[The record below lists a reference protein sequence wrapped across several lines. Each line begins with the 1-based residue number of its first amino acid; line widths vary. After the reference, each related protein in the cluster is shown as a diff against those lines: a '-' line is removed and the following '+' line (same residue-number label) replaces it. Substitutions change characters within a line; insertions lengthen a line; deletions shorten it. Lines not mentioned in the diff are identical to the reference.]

1 LEGMTMAGD
10 LVPANKTGRQ
20 VVAIYRGMKPAR
32 EAVTHL
38 DRAGIE
44 ASDISV
50 VPQKEEDVEDTSLRD
65 ARVVGNVSKR
75 VVVASAVSAV
85 AGGLVGWALGTAFF
99 DGVGIWVAV
108 VAGAVAGSLF
118 GGFLGGM
125 AGLSMSDD
133 WELTFESL
141 RGGQVAIVV
150 ASDDPE
156 ELANAL
162 EPGKQQ
168 LTARKARPA
177 CLPKPSMGPYSISW
191 GTTQRFGKARSPTR
205 DAYPR
210 RSASASWPEVCP
222 ACSAWAAGS

>member
-1 LEGMTMAGD
+1 MARD
-10 LVPANKTGRQ
+10 LVPAKTGPH
-20 VVAIYRGMKPAR
+20 VVAIYQGMKPAR

-44 ASDISV
+44 AGDISV
-50 VPQKEEDVEDTSLRD
+50 VPQKEENVEDTSLRD

-75 VVVASAVSAV
+75 VVVVAALAAA
-85 AGGLVGWALGTAFF
+85 AGGLVGLALGMAFF
-99 DGVGIWVAV
+99 HGVGVWAAV

-150 ASDDPE
+150 ASDDPD
-156 ELANAL
+156 ELEKAAETLKETAPLRL
-162 EPGKQQ
+162 E
-168 LTARKARPA
+168 RP
-177 CLPKPSMGPYSISW
+177 
-191 GTTQRFGKARSPTR
+191 R
-205 DAYPR
+205 PR
-210 RSASASWPEVCP
+210 
-222 ACSAWAAGS
+222 